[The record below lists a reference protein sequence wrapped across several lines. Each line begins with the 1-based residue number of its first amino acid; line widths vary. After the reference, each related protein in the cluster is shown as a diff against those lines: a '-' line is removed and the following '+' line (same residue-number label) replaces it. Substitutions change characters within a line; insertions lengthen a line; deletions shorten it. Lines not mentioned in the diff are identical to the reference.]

1 MTNHNHPDSVHNLHL
16 RLPAGVF
23 AALQAHCARSG
34 ESLNHAVI
42 AALAD
47 ALDIEHHT
55 LYQVS
60 TSGALV
66 EGLYQGC
73 VSVGDIRRHGDFG
86 LGTFDGLDGEAI
98 LLDGVCWQARGDG
111 SIQVA
116 PDTAL
121 APFFVATHFVAD
133 AAELLQAVTSF
144 TDLRQ
149 RLDGLRPSA
158 NVFVAIRL
166 RGLFERIKVRTA
178 CKSAPGTDLVSA
190 TSHQA
195 EFELQT
201 IRGTLVGFWSPDYAR
216 TINVPG
222 YHLHFIS
229 DDHRHG
235 GHLLELA
242 AESLQLEVHT
252 ESHLHLA
259 LPETAAFLAAD
270 LSGDPSAA
278 LATAEGNHR

>member
-1 MTNHNHPDSVHNLHL
+1 MMSYPDSVHNLHL
-16 RLPAGVF
+16 RLPAGLW
-23 AALQAHCARSG
+23 AALQAHCTSTG
-34 ESLNHAVI
+34 ECFNHAVI
-42 AALAD
+42 AALAE

-60 TSGALV
+60 TAGALV
-66 EGLYQGC
+66 EGVYQGC
-73 VSVGDIRRHGDFG
+73 VSVGTIRRHGDFG

-111 SIQVA
+111 SVQVA
-116 PDTAL
+116 PDAAL
-121 APFFVATHFVAD
+121 APFFVATHFAAD
-133 AAELLQAVTSF
+133 TEATFGGVVSF
-144 TDLRQ
+144 ADLRE

-158 NVFVAIRL
+158 NLFVAIRL
-166 RGLFERIKVRTA
+166 HGLFERIKVRAA

-195 EFELQT
+195 EFELQN
-201 IRGTLVGFWSPDYAR
+201 ISGSLVGFWSPDYAR

-222 YHLHFIS
+222 YHLHFLS

-235 GHLLELA
+235 GHLLELGA
-242 AESLQLEVHT
+242 DTLQLGLHT
-252 ESHLHLA
+252 ESNLHLA

-270 LSGDPSAA
+270 LSGDPSSA
-278 LATAEGNHR
+278 LATAEGNRQ

>member
-1 MTNHNHPDSVHNLHL
+1 MMSHPDSVHNLHL
-16 RLPAGVF
+16 SLPAGLWT
-23 AALQAHCARSG
+23 ALQAHCASTG
-34 ESLNHAVI
+34 ESPNHAVT
-42 AALAD
+42 AALAG
-47 ALDIEHHT
+47 ALAIEHHT

-60 TSGALV
+60 TFGALG
-66 EGLYQGC
+66 EGVYQGC

-111 SIQVA
+111 SVQVA
-116 PDTAL
+116 PDSAL
-121 APFFVATHFVAD
+121 APFFVATHFAAATEATFKGVA
-133 AAELLQAVTSF
+133 SF
-144 TDLRQ
+144 ADLCQ

-158 NVFVAIRL
+158 NLFVALRL
-166 RGLFERIKVRTA
+166 HGHFERIKVRTA

-195 EFELQT
+195 EFELQN
-201 IRGTLVGFWSPDYAR
+201 ISGTLVGFWSPGYAR

-222 YHLHFIS
+222 YHLHLLS

-235 GHLLELA
+235 GHLLELE
-242 AESLQLEVHT
+242 AESLQLGLHT
-252 ESHLHLA
+252 ESNLHLA

-278 LATAEGNHR
+278 LATAEGNRR

>member
-1 MTNHNHPDSVHNLHL
+1 MMSHPDSVHDLHV
-16 RLPAGVF
+16 RLPAGLW
-23 AALQAHCARSG
+23 AALQAHCASTG
-34 ESLNHAVI
+34 ESLNHAVSSV
-42 AALAD
+42 LAEG
-47 ALDIEHHT
+47 LDIEHHT

-66 EGLYQGC
+66 EGVYQGC
-73 VSVGDIRRHGDFG
+73 VSVGTIRRHGDFG

-98 LLDGVCWQARGDG
+98 LLDGTCWQARGDG
-111 SIQVA
+111 SVQVA
-116 PDTAL
+116 PDSAL

-133 AAELLQAVTSF
+133 TEVTFQGVSSF
-144 TDLRQ
+144 ADLCH

-158 NVFVAIRL
+158 NVFVAIRIH
-166 RGLFERIKVRTA
+166 GYFERIKVRTA
-178 CKSAPGTDLVSA
+178 CKSAPGTDLVRA

-195 EFELQT
+195 EFELQN
-201 IRGTLVGFWSPDYAR
+201 ISGTLVGFWTPGYAR

-222 YHLHFIS
+222 YHLHLLS

-242 AESLQLEVHT
+242 AESLQLGLHT
-252 ESHLHLA
+252 ESNLHLA

-278 LATAEGNHR
+278 LATAEGNRS

>member
-1 MTNHNHPDSVHNLHL
+1 MMSRPDSVHNLHL
-16 RLPAGVF
+16 RLPAGLW
-23 AALQAHCARSG
+23 AALQDHCASSD
-34 ESLNHAVI
+34 ESFNHAI
-42 AALAD
+42 SAALAD

-73 VSVGDIRRHGDFG
+73 VSVADIRRHGDFG

-98 LLDGVCWQARGDG
+98 LLDGLCWQARGDG
-111 SIQVA
+111 SVQVA

-121 APFFVATHFVAD
+121 APFFVATHFAAD
-133 AAELLQAVTSF
+133 TEASF
-144 TDLRQ
+144 GEVSSFADLRQ
-149 RLDGLRPSA
+149 RLDDLRPSA
-158 NVFVAIRL
+158 NLFVAIRL
-166 RGLFERIKVRTA
+166 HGLFKRIKVRTA
-178 CKSAPGTDLVSA
+178 CKTAPGTDLVTA

-195 EFELQT
+195 EFELQNVS
-201 IRGTLVGFWSPDYAR
+201 GSLVGFWSPDYAR
-216 TINVPG
+216 TITVPG
-222 YHLHFIS
+222 YHLHFLS

-242 AESLQLEVHT
+242 ADSLQLGLHM
-252 ESHLHLA
+252 ESNLHLA

-270 LSGDPSAA
+270 LTGDPSLA
-278 LATAEGNHR
+278 LATAEGNRS

>member
-1 MTNHNHPDSVHNLHL
+1 MANHPDSVHTLHL
-16 RLPAGVF
+16 RLPAGLW
-23 AALQAHCARSG
+23 AALQAHCASTG
-34 ESLNHAVI
+34 DSLNHAVV
-42 AALAD
+42 AALAE
-47 ALDIEHHT
+47 ALDLEHHT

-60 TSGALV
+60 TTGALV

-98 LLDGVCWQARGDG
+98 LLDGTCWQARGDG
-111 SIQVA
+111 SVQVA

-121 APFFVATHFVAD
+121 APFFVATHFAADTVATF
-133 AAELLQAVTSF
+133 QGVTSF
-144 TDLRQ
+144 ADLRQ
-149 RLDGLRPSA
+149 RLDQQRPSA

-166 RGLFERIKVRTA
+166 HGHFERLKIRAA
-178 CKSAPGTDLVSA
+178 CKSAPGTDLVTA

-195 EFELQT
+195 EFELEN
-201 IRGTLVGFWSPDYAR
+201 IRGTLVGFWSPEYAR

-222 YHLHFIS
+222 YHLHLLS
-229 DDHRHG
+229 DDHCHG

-242 AESLQLEVHT
+242 AESLQLEMHT
-252 ESHLHLA
+252 ESNLHLA

-270 LSGDPSAA
+270 LSADPSAA
-278 LATAEGNHR
+278 MAIADGDSR

>member
-1 MTNHNHPDSVHNLHL
+1 MISHPDSVHNLHL
-16 RLPAGVF
+16 RLPDGLW
-23 AALQAHCARSG
+23 AALQAHCASSG
-34 ESLNHAVI
+34 ESLNHAVM
-42 AALAD
+42 AALAE

-60 TSGALV
+60 TAGALV
-66 EGLYQGC
+66 EGVYQGC

-111 SIQVA
+111 SVRVA
-116 PDTAL
+116 PDAAL

-133 AAELLQAVTSF
+133 TEATFEGVVSF
-144 TDLRQ
+144 ADLCH
-149 RLDGLRPSA
+149 RLDRLRPSA
-158 NVFVAIRL
+158 NLFVALRL
-166 RGLFERIKVRTA
+166 HGHFERIKVRTA

-195 EFELQT
+195 EFELQN
-201 IRGTLVGFWSPDYAR
+201 ISGTLVGFWTPGYAR

-222 YHLHFIS
+222 YHLHLLS

-242 AESLQLEVHT
+242 ADSLQLGLHT
-252 ESHLHLA
+252 ESNLHLA

-278 LATAEGNHR
+278 LATAEGNRS

>member
-1 MTNHNHPDSVHNLHL
+1 MSHPDSVHDLHL
-16 RLPAGVF
+16 RLPTGLW
-23 AALQAHCARSG
+23 AALQAHCASSG

-42 AALAD
+42 AALAE

-98 LLDGVCWQARGDG
+98 LLDGTCWQARGDG
-111 SIQVA
+111 SVQVA
-116 PDTAL
+116 PDSAL
-121 APFFVATHFVAD
+121 APFFVATHFAAD
-133 AAELLQAVTSF
+133 TQATLAGVSSF
-144 TDLRQ
+144 ADLCQ

-166 RGLFERIKVRTA
+166 QGHFERIKIRTA
-178 CKSAPGTDLVSA
+178 CKIPSGTDLVTA

-195 EFELQT
+195 EFELQN
-201 IRGTLVGFWSPDYAR
+201 ISGTLVGFWSPNYAR

-222 YHLHFIS
+222 YHLHLLS

-242 AESLQLEVHT
+242 AESLQLGLHT
-252 ESHLHLA
+252 ESNLHLA

-278 LATAEGNHR
+278 LATAEGNSR

>member
-1 MTNHNHPDSVHNLHL
+1 MMSHPDSVHNLHV
-16 RLPAGVF
+16 RLPVGLWT
-23 AALQAHCARSG
+23 ALQAHCASSS

-42 AALAD
+42 SALAD
-47 ALDIEHHT
+47 SLDIDYYT

-66 EGLYQGC
+66 EGVYQGC

-98 LLDGVCWQARGDG
+98 LLDGTCWQARGDG
-111 SIQVA
+111 SVQAA
-116 PDTAL
+116 PDSAL

-133 AAELLQAVTSF
+133 MEVTFHGVSSF
-144 TDLRQ
+144 VDLCQ

-158 NVFVAIRL
+158 NVFVAIRIH
-166 RGLFERIKVRTA
+166 GYFERIKVRTA
-178 CKSAPGTDLVSA
+178 CKSAPGTDLVTA

-195 EFELQT
+195 EFELQN
-201 IRGTLVGFWSPDYAR
+201 ISGTLVGFWTPNYAR

-222 YHLHFIS
+222 YHLHLLT
-229 DDHRHG
+229 DDYQHG

-242 AESLQLEVHT
+242 AESLHLGMHT
-252 ESHLHLA
+252 ESNLHLA

-270 LSGDPSAA
+270 LNDDPSMA
-278 LATAEGNHR
+278 LATAEGNCT

>member
-1 MTNHNHPDSVHNLHL
+1 MSHPDSVHDLHL
-16 RLPAGVF
+16 RLPTGLW
-23 AALQAHCARSG
+23 AALQAHCASSG

-42 AALAD
+42 AALAE

-98 LLDGVCWQARGDG
+98 LLDGTCWQARGDG
-111 SIQVA
+111 SVQVA
-116 PDTAL
+116 PDSAL
-121 APFFVATHFVAD
+121 APFFVATHFAAD
-133 AAELLQAVTSF
+133 TQATFAGVSSF
-144 TDLRQ
+144 ADLCQ

-166 RGLFERIKVRTA
+166 QGHFERIKIRTA
-178 CKSAPGTDLVSA
+178 CKIPSGTDLVTA

-195 EFELQT
+195 EFELQN
-201 IRGTLVGFWSPDYAR
+201 ISGTLVGFWSPNYAR

-222 YHLHFIS
+222 YHLHLLS

-242 AESLQLEVHT
+242 AESLQLGLHT
-252 ESHLHLA
+252 ESNLHLA

-278 LATAEGNHR
+278 LATAEGNSR

>member
-1 MTNHNHPDSVHNLHL
+1 MMSHPDSVHNLHL
-16 RLPAGVF
+16 RLPAGLWT
-23 AALQAHCARSG
+23 ALQAHCASTG
-34 ESLNHAVI
+34 ESPNHAVT
-42 AALAD
+42 AALAG
-47 ALDIEHHT
+47 ALAIEHHT

-66 EGLYQGC
+66 EGVYQGC

-111 SIQVA
+111 SVQVA
-116 PDTAL
+116 PDSAL
-121 APFFVATHFVAD
+121 APFFVATHFAAATEATFKGVA
-133 AAELLQAVTSF
+133 SF
-144 TDLRQ
+144 ADLCQ

-158 NVFVAIRL
+158 NLFVALRL
-166 RGLFERIKVRTA
+166 HGHFERIKVRTA

-195 EFELQT
+195 EFELQN
-201 IRGTLVGFWSPDYAR
+201 ISGTLVGFWSPGYAR

-222 YHLHFIS
+222 YHLHLLS

-235 GHLLELA
+235 GHLLELE
-242 AESLQLEVHT
+242 AESLQLGLHT
-252 ESHLHLA
+252 ESNLHLA

-278 LATAEGNHR
+278 LATAEGNRR